1 MGERASIYIKLFS
14 KNKIYDLN
22 NFEGTIEGG
31 DVILFN
37 NMVWIGISER
47 TTKNAVENLSKI
59 LQRNQKDLNLI
70 LSQLKK
76 NEIKRDCLNYAKKYQ
91 IKSEI
96 ILNKYNNKQSG
107 LFKDLLVS
115 SIQRKN

>member
-1 MGERASIYIKLFS
+1 M
-14 KNKIYDLN
+14 
-22 NFEGTIEGG
+22 
-31 DVILFN
+31 
-37 NMVWIGISER
+37 
-47 TTKNAVENLSKI
+47 
-59 LQRNQKDLNLI
+59 
-70 LSQLKK
+70 LKK

-96 ILNKYNNKQSG
+96 ILNKYDNKQSG

>member
-1 MGERASIYIKLFS
+1 M
-14 KNKIYDLN
+14 
-22 NFEGTIEGG
+22 
-31 DVILFN
+31 
-37 NMVWIGISER
+37 
-47 TTKNAVENLSKI
+47 
-59 LQRNQKDLNLI
+59 

-76 NEIKRDCLNYAKKYQ
+76 KEIKRDCLDFAKKYQ

-96 ILNKYNNKQSG
+96 MLNKYNNKQSG

>member
-1 MGERASIYIKLFS
+1 MVTIDNNVDVDVEIS
-14 KNKIYDLN
+14 K
-22 NFEGTIEGG
+22 
-31 DVILFN
+31 
-37 NMVWIGISER
+37 
-47 TTKNAVENLSKI
+47 
-59 LQRNQKDLNLI
+59 
-70 LSQLKK
+70 LKK

-96 ILNKYNNKQSG
+96 ILNKYDNKQSG

>member
-1 MGERASIYIKLFS
+1 MFT
-14 KNKIYDLN
+14 KNK
-22 NFEGTIEGG
+22 
-31 DVILFN
+31 
-37 NMVWIGISER
+37 
-47 TTKNAVENLSKI
+47 
-59 LQRNQKDLNLI
+59 RNQKDLNLI

-76 NEIKRDCLNYAKKYQ
+76 NDIKRDCLNYAKNYQ

-115 SIQRKN
+115 SIQRRN